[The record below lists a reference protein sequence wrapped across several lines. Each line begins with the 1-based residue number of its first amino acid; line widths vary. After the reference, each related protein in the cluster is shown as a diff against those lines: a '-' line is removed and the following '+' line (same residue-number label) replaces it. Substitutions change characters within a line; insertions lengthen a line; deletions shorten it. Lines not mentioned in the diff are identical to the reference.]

1 MFDGIR
7 CATLMVADLPSAQAW
22 YAEVLDCPA
31 VQDWTGRGVMFS
43 LNGYQ
48 LQLLPGEPGGAT
60 TVFWSVD
67 HLEGEVA
74 RLTDLGA
81 KVMAAPSRI
90 DPHSRLVTLLDP
102 FGNPLGLIERS
113 DPAELRARAQRAAEK
128 IALRN
133 VRGTLDQLQASEPDA
148 RLARRLLMGSV
159 VVALLVIAAFLYVVL
174 PTPAA
179 KPELRLL
186 PVAPASQPAR

>member
-1 MFDGIR
+1 MFEGIR
-7 CATLMVADLPSAQAW
+7 CATLRVADLPSAQAW
-22 YAEVLDCPA
+22 YAEVLDSPA
-31 VQDWTGRGVMFS
+31 VPDWTGGGVLFF

-67 HLEGEVA
+67 HMQGEVD
-74 RLTDLGA
+74 RLTALGA
-81 KVMAAPSRI
+81 RVVSAPTQI
-90 DPHSRLVTLLDP
+90 DPHSQLATLMDP
-102 FGNPLGLIERS
+102 FGNPMGLIERS

-133 VRGTLDQLQASEPDA
+133 VRGTLDQLQASQPDA
-148 RLARRLLMGSV
+148 RVAHRLLAGSV
-159 VVALLVIAAFLYVVL
+159 VVALIIIAAFLYVVL

-186 PVAPASQPAR
+186 PVVPASMPGR